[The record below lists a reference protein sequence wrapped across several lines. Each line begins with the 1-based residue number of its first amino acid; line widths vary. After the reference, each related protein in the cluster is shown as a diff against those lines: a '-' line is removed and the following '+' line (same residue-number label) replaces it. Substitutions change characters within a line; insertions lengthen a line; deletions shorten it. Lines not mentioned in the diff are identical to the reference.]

1 MADRNLV
8 SWYCSELK
16 MCLQDMLC
24 SNVLGSER
32 DLRRARIQVHNL
44 CHNLKMKMMS
54 LKKKMMMMSD
64 WMSWRMNWRN

>member
-1 MADRNLV
+1 
-8 SWYCSELK
+8 
-16 MCLQDMLC
+16 MLC